1 MEEKL
6 KEMFPEGQWGTGQ
19 KAWMVKD
26 GTYFCAAAEI
36 VDGEV
41 SLTELGRRLLGSA
54 PAEVVVVAQPE
65 PVVIPEF
72 VPPKQEPKPA
82 KRAGLKV

>member
-6 KEMFPEGQWGTGQ
+6 KQMFPEGQWGTGQ

-26 GTYFCAAAEI
+26 GAYFWAAAEV

-41 SLTELGRRLLGSA
+41 VVTELGHKLLGTKPVA
-54 PAEVVVVAQPE
+54 AKVEKVAEVE
-65 PVVIPEF
+65 IPEF
-72 VPPKQEPKPA
+72 SAPKQTK
-82 KRAGLKV
+82 KTGLK